1 MLKSHIIRA
10 VIENF
15 IVAVIAYLL
24 GYYFTSLFH
33 VDTAEVGG
41 LWSVISGVF
50 VMSEKES
57 LTIKSA
63 KMRIKASFLGCL
75 IAGAYLYFFSFSV
88 VGFALSIALGV
99 LICHIL
105 RIPNHIKTTSI
116 TIAVVVII
124 SAIVKDIGP
133 LENAG
138 LRFAESV
145 IGSLVAVGVGYT
157 AMILFKLRK
166 SD

>member
-1 MLKSHIIRA
+1 MFKSHILRA
-10 VIENF
+10 VVENF
-15 IVAVIAYLL
+15 IVAVLAYLL
-24 GYYFTSLFH
+24 GYYFTAMFH
-33 VDTAEVGG
+33 VGTAEVGG

-50 VMSEKES
+50 VMSEKEN
-57 LTIKSA
+57 LTFKSA
-63 KMRIKASFLGCL
+63 RMRIKASFLGCL

-99 LICHIL
+99 LICHIF
-105 RIPNHIKTTSI
+105 RIPDHIKTTGI

-124 SAIVKDIGP
+124 SVVRDIGP
-133 LENAG
+133 IDNAG

-145 IGSLVAVGVGYT
+145 IGSLVAVAVGYT
-157 AMILFKLRK
+157 GMIVFRLKK